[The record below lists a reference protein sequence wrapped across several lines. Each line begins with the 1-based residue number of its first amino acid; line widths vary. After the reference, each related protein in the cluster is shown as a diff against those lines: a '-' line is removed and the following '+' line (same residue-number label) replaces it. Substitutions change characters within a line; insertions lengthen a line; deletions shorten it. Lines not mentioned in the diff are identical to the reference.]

1 MGVSGNL
8 KVRESC
14 PKGRSEWGDL
24 QNLGCLSDPLSLREI
39 GFPERLL
46 GAPKEARTRHQE
58 HFLQLLA
65 HQFAKPVGSPG
76 VELGALGRSQTSPSP
91 PCPAPTLA
99 HAGKPTDRG
108 SDVLIPV

>member
-1 MGVSGNL
+1 M
-8 KVRESC
+8 
-14 PKGRSEWGDL
+14 
-24 QNLGCLSDPLSLREI
+24 PLSPSYSPREI

-46 GAPKEARTRHQE
+46 GAPEEARTGHQA

-76 VELGALGRSQTSPSP
+76 VELGALGRSQTSPRP

-99 HAGKPTDRG
+99 HAGKPTDTG